1 MHWGEQRTVTVQCFL
16 PVLELVTT
24 QEACQGAELV
34 NLGWWVPYVSF
45 TVRCPNLN
53 FVGLPQAGS
62 DNIQSRYSFIFRQCG
77 ACGDFGHTGRWQS
90 GGGIGVSLHINFT
103 KHNRGV
109 RVTSSAQFSN
119 DSRSVSTTLQQVCFF
134 V

>member
-62 DNIQSRYSFIFRQCG
+62 DNIQSSVVLVVILATLAG
-77 ACGDFGHTGRWQS
+77 GR
-90 GGGIGVSLHINFT
+90 VEVVLE
-103 KHNRGV
+103 GV

-119 DSRSVSTTLQQVCFF
+119 DSRVNLKLNSDFPDLALHILLGSNLVQSQFCSIWV
-134 V
+134 